1 MEKENNNSSRRNF
14 LKLGA
19 LGGIALAGTAIANV
33 VADESP
39 KTSVKKVKVLTA
51 DGKLIEVDSSLV
63 DHHASNDTFSEEEI
77 RQGVE
82 GKKFIRVIDLAKC
95 ANERKCIEG
104 CQKAHNILAPIE
116 YIKVKKM
123 QNSALE
129 SPYWFPTMCYH
140 CDNPPCTKVCPVDAT
155 FKRSDGI
162 VAMDYDRCIGCKFC
176 MAACPYSARTFN
188 FGRPEQLQFSE
199 EHKNDTSDPNHC
211 KNPFAQEGTV
221 AKCDFCTDRSAQGL
235 LPACVIEC
243 PNGAILHGDELEDVV
258 TNGEDTFR
266 LKKLLQDRGAY
277 RQFEELGTQPRV
289 YYLPPVARNFPFEDA
304 AEAQNTKE

>member
-1 MEKENNNSSRRNF
+1 MANEDNNSTRRNF

-19 LGGIALAGTAIANV
+19 LGGIALAGTAIAKTM
-33 VADESP
+33 ADES
-39 KTSVKKVKVLTA
+39 TTTTGKKVKVLTA
-51 DGKLIEVDSSLV
+51 DGKLIEIDSSHV
-63 DHHASNDTFSEEEI
+63 EHHAANDSFSKEEI
-77 RQGVE
+77 RQGIE
-82 GKKFIRVIDLAKC
+82 GKKFIRVIDLSRC
-95 ANERKCIEG
+95 ANERKCVTA
-104 CQKAHNILAPIE
+104 CQTAHNILAPIE
-116 YIKVKKM
+116 YLKVKKM

-162 VAMDYDRCIGCKFC
+162 VAIDNDRCIGCKFC

-188 FGRPEQLQFSE
+188 FGRPEQVKFSE
-199 EHKNDTSDPNHC
+199 EHKNDTSAEHFC
-211 KNPFAQEGTV
+211 KTPYAQEGTV

-243 PNGAILHGDELEDVV
+243 PNGAIFHGDELEDVV

-277 RQFEELGTQPRV
+277 RQFEELGTKPRV
-289 YYLPPVARNFPFEDA
+289 YYLPPVERSFPFE
-304 AEAQNTKE
+304 EATKAHNTKE